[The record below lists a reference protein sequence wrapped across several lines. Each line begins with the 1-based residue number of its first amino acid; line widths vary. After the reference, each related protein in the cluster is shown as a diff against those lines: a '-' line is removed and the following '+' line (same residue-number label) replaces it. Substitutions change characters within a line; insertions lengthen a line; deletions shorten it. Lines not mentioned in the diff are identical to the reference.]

1 MRSPMDH
8 GYGMFIG
15 GRFQVNAALD
25 GGGSKR
31 PPKGGGKRPPG
42 NGDLGKPIGPLAGN
56 GISGP
61 LPHSGARVRA

>member
-1 MRSPMDH
+1 MRAPADH